1 MTKVVNPSVAI
12 NDNTKPRTAFNG
24 TRIER
29 NTNTNNTNANNTITP
44 ANTGIALFNFSAIS
58 MLITLWPVTSV
69 LKSYFSLACLL

>member
-1 MTKVVNPSVAI
+1 MTMVVNPSVAI

-29 NTNTNNTNANNTITP
+29 NTNTNNTNVNNTITP
-44 ANTGIALFNFSAIS
+44 ANTGIPLFNFSAIS